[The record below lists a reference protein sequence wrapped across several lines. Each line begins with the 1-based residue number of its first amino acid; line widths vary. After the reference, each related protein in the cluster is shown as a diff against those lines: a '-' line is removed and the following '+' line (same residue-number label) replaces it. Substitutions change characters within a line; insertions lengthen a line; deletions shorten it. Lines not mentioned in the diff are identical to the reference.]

1 MRVEEKVPSTL
12 TAASGQAENC
22 GNICPGQASIGKSI
36 SHERQ
41 ETMKTRA
48 SFAGEPIHPMF
59 VHYPIALW
67 TTSVITDL
75 SFYFCRNTSLILI
88 SKFLIAAGIVGASV
102 AAVFGL
108 IDWTGITEPAAKKI
122 GNWHARLNIIALI
135 LFGASLYLR
144 MKNHGAPLVGFH
156 LKIPFLVSVAGWLL
170 MAISASLGGKLV
182 YEHRMG
188 VSEPGQ

>member
-1 MRVEEKVPSTL
+1 
-12 TAASGQAENC
+12 
-22 GNICPGQASIGKSI
+22 
-36 SHERQ
+36 
-41 ETMKTRA
+41 MKTRA

-75 SFYFCRNTSLILI
+75 IFYFCRNTSLILI
-88 SKFLIAAGIVGASV
+88 SKFLIAAGIVSAIV
-102 AAVFGL
+102 AAIFGI

-156 LKIPFLVSVAGWLL
+156 LKIPFLVSVVGWLL

-188 VSEPGQ
+188 VTEPGQ

>member
-1 MRVEEKVPSTL
+1 
-12 TAASGQAENC
+12 
-22 GNICPGQASIGKSI
+22 
-36 SHERQ
+36 
-41 ETMKTRA
+41 MKTRA

-75 SFYFCRNTSLILI
+75 IFYFCRNTSLVLI
-88 SKFLIAAGIVGASV
+88 SKFLIAAGIVGAIL
-102 AAVFGL
+102 AAIPGIV
-108 IDWTGITEPAAKKI
+108 DWTTITDPVVKKTA
-122 GNWHARLNIIALI
+122 NWHARLNIAALLI
-135 LFGASLYLR
+135 FGTSLYLR

-156 LKIPFLVSVAGWLL
+156 LKIPFVVSVAGWML

-188 VSEPGQ
+188 VKEEGS

>member
-1 MRVEEKVPSTL
+1 
-12 TAASGQAENC
+12 
-22 GNICPGQASIGKSI
+22 
-36 SHERQ
+36 
-41 ETMKTRA
+41 MKTRA

-75 SFYFCRNTSLILI
+75 IYYFCRNTSLILI
-88 SKFLIAAGIVGASV
+88 SKFLIAAGIVGAIV

-108 IDWTGITEPAAKKI
+108 IDWTGITEPAAKRI
-122 GNWHARLNIIALI
+122 GNWHARLNITALI
-135 LFGASLYLR
+135 LFGVSLYLR
-144 MKNHGAPLVGFH
+144 MKNYGAPLVGFH
-156 LKIPFLVSVAGWLL
+156 LKIPFLVSVVGWLL

-188 VSEPGQ
+188 VTEPGQ